1 MTSIPQPEQCGRCQ
15 AQVVPEWVPPINCAG
30 KVLAGTGTW
39 RSQLLD
45 GKCSVCSSATQ
56 EKVVEQIAQM
66 ETHIRLIALG
76 GGEKPYRQFRFESF
90 TVTPANQ
97 LAFTSARSFNPERD
111 SLYFWGACGVGK
123 THLAFAAARRML
135 EAGRNVEFQKAPQ
148 LMRKV
153 RMKEPEEEQRAID
166 RFVRSET
173 FVLDDLGIGT
183 DTAYARQIFQEILDG
198 RDYADRF
205 GLIVTSKYSLDGL
218 AAKLDDD
225 TISSRLA
232 GMCRVIEVGGAD
244 HRLTLSTQ
252 SPAPPDGPVL

>member
-1 MTSIPQPEQCGRCQ
+1 
-15 AQVVPEWVPPINCAG
+15 
-30 KVLAGTGTW
+30 
-39 RSQLLD
+39 
-45 GKCSVCSSATQ
+45 
-56 EKVVEQIAQM
+56 M
-66 ETHIRLIALG
+66 ETHLRLIALG

-135 EAGRNVEFQKAPQ
+135 EAGRTVEFQKPPQ

-153 RMKEPEEEQRAID
+153 RMKEPEEEQRAIH

-232 GMCRVIEVGGAD
+232 
-244 HRLTLSTQ
+244 
-252 SPAPPDGPVL
+252 